1 MVAFSRRSFMS
12 GAASAGCALPL
23 AGACASL
30 SPSPFFSTRGLPL
43 GVQLYTFGD
52 LLRTDLEG
60 TLSEVVRIG
69 YSTVEIPSYMGKSP
83 RELRAALDR
92 TGLRCSSAHVGL
104 RAGTTT
110 EPGLLGDLDALARDM
125 DVIGARHVIAPILT
139 APDDL
144 KVEAAAGVQLYA
156 ATASAMTAD
165 HWKRFAARLNAI
177 GSDLK
182 ARGLSFGYHN
192 HNIEFVPISGRTAW
206 DLILTETDPEL
217 VTFELD
223 VGWVAAAGQDP
234 AEVFSRHPGRYRLM
248 HMKDLKAS
256 SQTNMALRMDPTEV
270 GSGRLD
276 WSRILPAAYAAG
288 VREFFLEQE
297 PPFAIPRIEAAARG
311 FAYLNTLTL

>member
-1 MVAFSRRSFMS
+1 MVVFSRRTFMT
-12 GAASAGCALPL
+12 GAAAAGCAVPL
-23 AGACASL
+23 AGGCASL
-30 SPSPFFSTRGLPL
+30 APSPFFGGRDLPI

-60 TLSEVVRIG
+60 TLRDIARIG
-69 YSTVEIPSYMGKSP
+69 YKTVEIPSYMGKTP
-83 RELRAALDR
+83 AQLRAFFDAA
-92 TGLRCSSAHVGL
+92 GLRCTSAHVGL
-104 RAGTTT
+104 RAGTAA

-125 DVIGARHVIAPILT
+125 SVIGARHVIAPILT

-144 KVEAAAGVQLYA
+144 KVEAAAGVHIYA

-177 GSDLK
+177 GSALRS
-182 ARGLSFGYHN
+182 RGLSFGYHN
-192 HNIEFVPISGRTAW
+192 HNIEFVPVAGKTAW
-206 DLILTETDPEL
+206 DLILAETDPEL

-234 AEVFSRHPGRYRLM
+234 ADVFARNPGRYRLM
-248 HMKDLKAS
+248 HMKDLKAA
-256 SQTNMALRMDPTEV
+256 SQTNLALRMDPTEV

-276 WSRILPAAYAAG
+276 WSRILPAAYSAG

-297 PPFAIPRIEAAARG
+297 PPFAIPRIDAAAQG
-311 FAYLNTLTL
+311 FAYLNALTL